1 MRGALKV
8 GHMGKDAHVNV
19 SAGGAQGVEVLAEPI
34 VLVGGVVV
42 GAKAVEELSSRLFT
56 TIPRCRKL

>member
-1 MRGALKV
+1 
-8 GHMGKDAHVNV
+8 MGKDAHVNV